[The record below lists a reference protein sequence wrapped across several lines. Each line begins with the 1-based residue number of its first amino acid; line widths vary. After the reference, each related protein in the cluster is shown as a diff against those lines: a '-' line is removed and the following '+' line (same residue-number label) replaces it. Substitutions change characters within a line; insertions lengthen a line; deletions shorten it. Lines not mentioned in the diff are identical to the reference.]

1 MLTFDMRDFQR
12 LARGIERLEKQVPFA
27 LSKALN
33 ASAEK
38 ARTELIDTTW
48 AQHITVRD
56 PNFLKNALTTRGA
69 RATKR
74 KLRVEIYDKLER
86 ASLALHDQGGRKLP
100 RGQTLAIP
108 NRPIAARRGSKGV
121 PKGLRPRALSRSF
134 ATKWKTGDTL
144 IFQQTGS
151 YRKAGP
157 PNKAGKRRPAK
168 DNRHLKLAYVLKSSV
183 PVKADVPFHADFE
196 RVMRRQMPTQFG
208 VAMVAAVNTSLRK

>member
-1 MLTFDMRDFQR
+1 MPESRIEKTDRAMSGASGVDEFPAYVSAAVDSHGHLGRKRAIPAAARD
-12 LARGIERLEKQVPFA
+12 
-27 LSKALN
+27 
-33 ASAEK
+33 
-38 ARTELIDTTW
+38 
-48 AQHITVRD
+48 
-56 PNFLKNALTTRGA
+56 LTT

-86 ASLALHDQGGRKLP
+86 ASLSLHDQGGRKLP